1 MDSQKNYIITKAK
14 ELFGLYGFKSVTM
27 DDISR
32 EAGMSKKTVY
42 NNFDSKKDLIS
53 HLIEET
59 KVELTSK
66 IKEIQDQ
73 DISSLHKL
81 YKTYLKLVE
90 FSQDSNQVNYWNIK
104 KYYRDLF
111 DNYSSYIGDI
121 VDEIGEHLITEAQW
135 ESYIVTNISAKVF
148 NCFIRTALLGAIH
161 NNLLNE
167 SELDK
172 YTFQKEFI
180 YFSLRSIVTESGLY
194 HLDKIMLL

>member
-1 MDSQKNYIITKAK
+1 M
-14 ELFGLYGFKSVTM
+14 
-27 DDISR
+27 
-32 EAGMSKKTVY
+32 
-42 NNFDSKKDLIS
+42 
-53 HLIEET
+53 
-59 KVELTSK
+59 
-66 IKEIQDQ
+66 
-73 DISSLHKL
+73 
-81 YKTYLKLVE
+81 
-90 FSQDSNQVNYWNIK
+90 
-104 KYYRDLF
+104 
-111 DNYSSYIGDI
+111 
-121 VDEIGEHLITEAQW
+121 DEIGEHLITEAQW